1 MQWQNVRFFYIRDQI
16 LCADKY
22 LMTYCWCFL
31 ISALLLKEPSV
42 KLPIHT
48 EMQAQRLPESVTDCL
63 CPLVHG
69 LCWAVSL
76 LEPASGDVSVGGS
89 GLSWD
94 AEIIPCHQKKSVF
107 IEVLL
112 RSETGT

>member
-1 MQWQNVRFFYIRDQI
+1 M
-16 LCADKY
+16 
-22 LMTYCWCFL
+22 
-31 ISALLLKEPSV
+31 

-48 EMQAQRLPESVTDCL
+48 EMQAQRLPEAAESVTDCL

-89 GLSWD
+89 GVSWD
-94 AEIIPCHQKKSVF
+94 AANNPMPSKEKCFH
-107 IEVLL
+107 
-112 RSETGT
+112 RSIAEK